1 MFSSSSSYG
10 SGEWLTLLATASDA
24 RIHSLLSS
32 MLRLR
37 ALSRQLQAWRER
49 EAVVGLIMLRGE

>member
-1 MFSSSSSYG
+1 M
-10 SGEWLTLLATASDA
+10 TLLATASDA